1 MWHAFEIIREL
12 RIPNAPCQCLLSR
25 CPRCFF
31 DLWQT
36 FDKLYKTGVSQW
48 KSTADPLA
56 DQASTC
62 RKLQEHTLSS
72 SLIISHYLSSHF
84 SGSPSVMFTVNCL
97 HLWMVWHIFLPR
109 ALVPQAFQ
117 WLPSSLD
124 LKISSSYSSQH
135 CEKWNKI
142 KHVMKHVNDVNAFAW
157 SLWIHLNP
165 TSTAW
170 RMRTNS
176 EVTSAPRRLCTGAG
190 TDGSTLEWVK
200 HGMVHRQVLDVHWL
214 QKAGNLSGQIP
225 FLMQKIM
232 MQNLWRICRLL
243 CLNLS
248 YSLVIFPSLA
258 HIGTLATKKTLKRH
272 AILKLY
278 VSVFHRSPK
287 VEKCCSTLRVYNAK
301 AQQVDLVPVRRK
313 ALLAAE
319 QG

>member
-1 MWHAFEIIREL
+1 
-12 RIPNAPCQCLLSR
+12 
-25 CPRCFF
+25 
-31 DLWQT
+31 
-36 FDKLYKTGVSQW
+36 
-48 KSTADPLA
+48 
-56 DQASTC
+56 
-62 RKLQEHTLSS
+62 
-72 SLIISHYLSSHF
+72 
-84 SGSPSVMFTVNCL
+84 
-97 HLWMVWHIFLPR
+97 
-109 ALVPQAFQ
+109 
-117 WLPSSLD
+117 
-124 LKISSSYSSQH
+124 
-135 CEKWNKI
+135 
-142 KHVMKHVNDVNAFAW
+142 MKHVNDVNAFAW

-200 HGMVHRQVLDVHWL
+200 HGMVHRQVLRCPLITESWKPVWADTIFDAKSWCH
-214 QKAGNLSGQIP
+214 
-225 FLMQKIM
+225 
-232 MQNLWRICRLL
+232 LWRICLRLL

-248 YSLVIFPSLA
+248 YSLVIFPSPRC
-258 HIGTLATKKTLKRH
+258 IGTYWDIGNKETLKRQGH